1 MKVVWTHRARYRLQ
15 QIFEYIAEDQPVNA
29 ERWVNKLIDRGDSL
43 KDLPERGRPVPEYH
57 DPEIREILEGA
68 YRIIYRLS
76 SERVDIL
83 TVRHSSQLL
92 PTEINK
98 L

>member
-1 MKVVWTHRARYRLQ
+1 MKVVWTLRAKYRLQ
-15 QIFEYIAEDQPVNA
+15 QILEYIAEDQPVNA

-43 KDLPERGRPVPEYH
+43 QELPERGRMVPEYY

-68 YRIIYRLS
+68 YRIIYRLHGQ
-76 SERVDIL
+76 RVDIL

-92 PTEINK
+92 PAEIDE